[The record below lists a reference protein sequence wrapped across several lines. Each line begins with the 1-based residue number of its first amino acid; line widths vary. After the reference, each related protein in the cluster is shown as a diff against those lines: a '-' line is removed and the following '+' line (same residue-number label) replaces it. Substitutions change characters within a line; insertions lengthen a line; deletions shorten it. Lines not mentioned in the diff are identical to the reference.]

1 MKNVREWV
9 KSKVVS
15 NFPQLYLDSLIWRI
29 GYPDPELYLLPSLC
43 EEAKCSVDVG
53 SCVGDYAFHMLR
65 HSKHCHVF
73 EPRPDAV
80 ETIRRCLEG
89 TSFPM
94 TVHEIALSDA
104 EGEMPLRVTPECAER
119 STLETSNQL
128 EEFDEDH
135 VTVPVRRLDDC
146 DLGDIG
152 CIKIDVEGHEEAVV
166 KGAMETIR
174 RDGPSLIIE
183 SEERHNS
190 GAIDRLVSLLTPL
203 GYEGYFLDAGNLRP
217 IDSFDVYEHQTAFL
231 DGKYVGDKS
240 SYVNNFIFVQE
251 PSSRHLSLVAPGEQF
266 SL

>member
-128 EEFDEDH
+128 EDFDEDH
-135 VTVPVRRLDDC
+135 VTVPVRRLDDS
-146 DLGDIG
+146 LVVTAGPRMSE
-152 CIKIDVEGHEEAVV
+152 IKICSGKAQAMGRTRAACEWARDARLSRDRQVPDRTFGTTSRSGDASSF
-166 KGAMETIR
+166 GA
-174 RDGPSLIIE
+174 D
-183 SEERHNS
+183 RHCP
-190 GAIDRLVSLLTPL
+190 PL
-203 GYEGYFLDAGNLRP
+203 
-217 IDSFDVYEHQTAFL
+217 
-231 DGKYVGDKS
+231 
-240 SYVNNFIFVQE
+240 
-251 PSSRHLSLVAPGEQF
+251 
-266 SL
+266 